1 MGRAGLQALVSKVTS
16 KSRPRDK
23 ASTSTSLSFNHGGQF
38 NQTLRLLS
46 TLFLIPL
53 LLLSAATLI
62 LKANTFSFIE
72 MNKEMGFFLEMP
84 EFEGDPEK
92 QPLVAALPLRLYRV
106 SEKIILIM
114 SGLNIILSMGHL
126 GLIAINWKSAQRVCN
141 FSVRRRF
148 TGY

>member
-16 KSRPRDK
+16 SFRPRKKD
-23 ASTSTSLSFNHGGQF
+23 STSTSPSLSHGGPY

-46 TLFLIPL
+46 IIFLVFL
-53 LLLSAATLI
+53 LLLSTAALI

-72 MNKEMGFFLEMP
+72 MNREMGFFLEMP
-84 EFEGDPEK
+84 EFMGDPEK

-114 SGLNIILSMGHL
+114 SSLNILLSMGHL
-126 GLIAINWKSAQRVCN
+126 GLIAINWKTAQRVWI
-141 FSVRRRF
+141 FRA
-148 TGY
+148 

>member
-1 MGRAGLQALVSKVTS
+1 MSKATS
-16 KSRPRDK
+16 SFRPRKKD
-23 ASTSTSLSFNHGGQF
+23 STSTSLSSSHGGPY

-46 TLFLIPL
+46 IIFLILLLFL
-53 LLLSAATLI
+53 STAALI

-72 MNKEMGFFLEMP
+72 MNREMGFFLEMP

-114 SGLNIILSMGHL
+114 SGLNILLSMGPWTYCHKL
-126 GLIAINWKSAQRVCN
+126 ENSSASMGLPRLTKPRLILTR
-141 FSVRRRF
+141 
-148 TGY
+148 